1 MAKKNRGKGNAK
13 PIRKQPPKSPAASNR
28 KRSHLPAL
36 IGCAIALAA
45 AAYGIYHFGFA
56 NGYDGPV
63 KHVIII
69 WLDTTRPD
77 HFGCYGNTTVKT
89 PNIDA
94 LAKES
99 ILFTDAMTVVP
110 TTLASHTSLFTGKHP
125 HNHGTPRNGHLV
137 NTENVLLAEILKEA
151 GFHTAGFLGSFA
163 LDRRFQI
170 DQGFDYYQ
178 DDKWDQLTGVDV
190 EAAPDQDQRR
200 AKAVTDSVIQYLDEK
215 GVPDHLFLF
224 AHYFDAHAPY
234 DPPAPYFEMYKHPQD
249 PGGLLLYPF
258 VRWRLNTHPNEPHPA
273 AAAMRQRYKGEI
285 SYQDEHVGRLIADLE
300 RRGILD
306 ESILILVS
314 DHGENLDE
322 HFQYLDHGF
331 SVYQTTMRIACMIR
345 LPKGMHAGK
354 QIDDLVANIDL
365 LPTLLTYMGLPLPDG
380 MDGDVID
387 LTAATVPFAP
397 RASFGEA
404 TKPPVKEIETDPRW
418 RNMLKARCI
427 REGKYKYVQVPYSPI
442 PGISLPSEA
451 LFDLEADPMEMTNL
465 LESPTPQT
473 QAIAADLKAKLEKWA
488 VSGRPLPT
496 HYDSSQR
503 DETMTRLRALGYID
517 YDGERTTFGQAQ
529 QEESK
534 RMKQRME
541 SMGYAEALRDMPA
554 TTPRRRP

>member
-1 MAKKNRGKGNAK
+1 MAKKNRGRKNAK
-13 PIRKQPPKSPAASNR
+13 PIRKRPPTTSAARQP
-28 KRSHLPAL
+28 KRSRLPTL
-36 IGCAIALAA
+36 IGGAIAIVA
-45 AAYGIYHFGFA
+45 AAYGVYHFGFA
-56 NGYDGPV
+56 NGYRGPV

-69 WLDTTRPD
+69 SLDTTRPD
-77 HFGCYGNTTVKT
+77 HFGCYGNTEVKT

-110 TTLASHTSLFTGKHP
+110 TTLASHASLFSGKHP

-137 NTENVLLAEILKEA
+137 NTENVMLAEILKDA

-163 LDRRFQI
+163 LDSRFHFN
-170 DQGFDYYQ
+170 QGFDYYE
-178 DDKWDQLTGVDV
+178 DDKFDQLAGVDV

-215 GVPDHLFLF
+215 GVPDNLFLF

-258 VRWRLNTHPNEPHPA
+258 VRWRLNQHPEAEHPA
-273 AAAMRQRYKGEI
+273 AAALRQRYKGEI
-285 SYQDEHVGRLIADLE
+285 SYQDEHVGRLIADLK

-306 ESILILVS
+306 ESILILIS

-322 HFQYLDHGF
+322 HYQYLDHGF

-345 LPKGMHAGK
+345 LPKGLHGGK
-354 QIDDLVANIDL
+354 RIDDLVANIDI
-365 LPTLLTYMGLPLPDG
+365 LPTLLTYMGLPLPEG

-387 LTAATVPFAP
+387 LAGATVPFAP

-404 TKPPVKEIETDPRW
+404 TKPPVSMIETDPRW
-418 RNMLKARCI
+418 TNILKARCI
-427 REGKYKYVQVPYSPI
+427 REGNYKYVQVPYPMDLGIPLSP
-442 PGISLPSEA
+442 EA
-451 LFDLEADPMEMTNL
+451 LFDLDSDPMEQNNL
-465 LESPTPQT
+465 LEAPTPEI
-473 QAIAADLKAKLEKWA
+473 QAIAADLKAKLDKWA

-503 DETMTRLRALGYID
+503 DDTMRRLGGLGYVY
-517 YDGERTTFGQAQ
+517 YDGERTTFRQAQ

-541 SMGYAEALRDMPA
+541 SMGYADALRDMPA

>member
-1 MAKKNRGKGNAK
+1 MAKKNRGKKNAK
-13 PIRKQPPKSPAASNR
+13 PIRKRPPTTSAARQP
-28 KRSHLPAL
+28 KRSRLPTL
-36 IGCAIALAA
+36 IGGAIALAA
-45 AAYGIYHFGFA
+45 AAYGVYHFGFA
-56 NGYDGPV
+56 NGYDGPI

-69 WLDTTRPD
+69 SLDTTRPD
-77 HFGCYGNTTVKT
+77 HFGCYGNAEVKT
-89 PNIDA
+89 PHLDA

-110 TTLASHTSLFTGKHP
+110 TTLASHASLFSGKHP

-137 NTENVLLAEILKEA
+137 NTENVMLAEILKDA

-163 LDRRFQI
+163 LDSRFQI
-170 DQGFDYYQ
+170 NQGFDYYE
-178 DDKWDQLTGVDV
+178 DDKFDQLTGVDV

-200 AKAVTDSVIQYLDEK
+200 AKAVTDSVIQYLDQN
-215 GVPDHLFLF
+215 GVPENLFLF

-249 PGGLLLYPF
+249 PGGLLRYPF
-258 VRWRLNTHPNEPHPA
+258 VRWNLNKHPDAEHPA

-285 SYQDEHVGRLIADLE
+285 SYQDEHVGRLIADLK

-345 LPKGMHAGK
+345 LPNGLHAGK
-354 QIDDLVANIDL
+354 RIDDLIANIDI

-397 RASFGEA
+397 RACFGEA
-404 TKPPVKEIETDPRW
+404 TKPPVSMIETDPRW
-418 RNMLKARCI
+418 LNILKARCI
-427 REGKYKYVQVPYSPI
+427 RQGKYKYVQVPYPMDLGI
-442 PGISLPSEA
+442 PLPPEA
-451 LFDLEADPMEMTNL
+451 LFDLQADPMEQNNL
-465 LESPTPQT
+465 LKSPTPEIT
-473 QAIAADLKAKLEKWA
+473 AVYRELKDKLDAWA

-496 HYDSSQR
+496 QYDSSQR
-503 DETMTRLRALGYID
+503 DETVRRLGDLGYVE
-517 YDGERTTFGQAQ
+517 YDGERKSFQKAQ
-529 QEESK
+529 QEESE
-534 RMKQRME
+534 RMQRRME
-541 SMGYAEALRDMPA
+541 SMGYAEALREMPA
-554 TTPRRRP
+554 PSPRRQP